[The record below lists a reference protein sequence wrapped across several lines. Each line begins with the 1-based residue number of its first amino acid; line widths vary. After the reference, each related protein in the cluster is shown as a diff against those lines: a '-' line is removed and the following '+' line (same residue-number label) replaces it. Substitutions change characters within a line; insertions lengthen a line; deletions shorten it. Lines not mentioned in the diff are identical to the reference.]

1 MKKILYSVMAIAA
14 LTFSFTSLTSCE
26 DVPAPYEIPGEDPDT
41 PDTPAA
47 EPAGT
52 GTQADPFNVAG
63 ALKYIENGGDEN
75 TEVYVKGKVVSVVSG
90 SYDASYGSLKYYISD
105 DGTETNQFYVFNG
118 YAGPNRTK
126 FSGEDALKAGDEV
139 VICGKLVTY
148 NGTKEFTTGNYV
160 VSING
165 NGGGTDQPAA
175 GVATGDGTQANPFNS
190 VAANNYASS
199 LAADVESDKDVYI
212 KGKVVSVKEQYSTQY
227 GNATFYISDDG
238 KEDNQFCVYRALYL
252 NNAKYTSGT
261 GVSVGDDVVVC
272 GKVVNYK
279 GNTPETV
286 TGKAY
291 LVSLKSNGGGSGSGS
306 GEGTTGDAKSS
317 NGDFENWTNGQP
329 NNWKTTSSAGNAT
342 LSQSTDAH
350 SGKYSVKV
358 AGSTTQNKRL
368 GYKEMTLKAG
378 EYTVTFYAKA
388 ATATGASVRPG
399 YVPVKDGA
407 NPSGS
412 DYKYGD
418 YVNDITATEWVKVT
432 YTFTIETEGTYSVL
446 IMNAKKPGGDVLIDD
461 YTLTLGNTVII
472 K

>member
-1 MKKILYSVMAIAA
+1 MAVAA

-26 DVPAPYEIPGEDPDT
+26 DVPAPYEIPGEGGDDT

-52 GTQADPFNVAG
+52 GIKTDPFNVAG

-75 TEVYVKGKVVSVVSG
+75 TDVYVKGKVVSVVSG
-90 SYDASYGSLKYYISD
+90 SYDANYGSLKYYISD

-165 NGGGTDQPAA
+165 NGAGTDQPSA
-175 GVATGDGTQANPFNS
+175 GVAIGDGTQANPFNS
-190 VAANNYASS
+190 VAANQYASS

-212 KGKVVSVKEQYSTQY
+212 KGKVVSVTQKY
-227 GNATFYISDDG
+227 GATSFGTATFYISDDG
-238 KEDNQFCVYRALYL
+238 KADNQFCVYRALYL

-261 GVSVGDDVVVC
+261 DINEGDDVVVC

-279 GNTPETV
+279 GNTPETA

-306 GEGTTGDAKSS
+306 GEGTTGDASLS

-329 NNWKTTSSAGNAT
+329 NNWKTTSSACNAT

-358 AGSTTQNKRL
+358 AGATQNKRL
-368 GYKEMTLKAG
+368 GYREMTLKTG

-388 ATATGASVRPG
+388 ATTKGASVRAG

-418 YVNDITATEWVKVT
+418 FVNNITNTEWVKVT
-432 YTFTIETEGTYSVL
+432 YTFKIETEGTYSVL
-446 IMNAKKPGGDVLIDD
+446 VMNVKNPGGDVLIDD
-461 YTLTLGNTVII
+461 YTLTFGDTVII